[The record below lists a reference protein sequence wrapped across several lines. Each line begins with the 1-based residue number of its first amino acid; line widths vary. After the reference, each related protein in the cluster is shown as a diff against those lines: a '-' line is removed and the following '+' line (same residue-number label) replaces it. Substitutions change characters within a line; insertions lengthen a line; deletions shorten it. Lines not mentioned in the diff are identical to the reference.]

1 MPSDTTKEVLAD
13 LSPVIKLYK
22 DGTVERLISSPH
34 VPPSPDDAV
43 TGVVSKDLNISPVVQ
58 ARLHLPK
65 LTEPNQKLPVLVYYH
80 GGGFCLGSAFTFLEN
95 RYINILAAEAKALI
109 VSVEYRLAP
118 EHPLP
123 IAYEDSWETWLTE
136 HGDFSKIYIGG
147 DSAGGNI
154 VHNILLQAGA
164 EPLPGDVKIVGGF
177 LSHPYFW
184 GSKPI
189 GSETE
194 EEIEQNLACKI
205 WLFVYPSVPRGI
217 DNAMIN
223 PFVDDAPSLS
233 GLGCSIASH
242 VTEKLGI
249 EKESWLT
256 EHGDF
261 SKIYIGGDS
270 AGGNIVHNIL
280 LQAGAEPLPGDV
292 KIVGGFLSH
301 PYFWGSKP
309 IGSETEEEIE
319 QNLACKMWLFVYPS
333 VPGGID
339 NAMIN
344 PFVDDAPSLSG
355 LGCSRLL
362 VCLAEKDPL
371 TSRGIL
377 YVETVKKSGWNG
389 EVEMVEVEGEDH
401 CFQFLNP
408 ETEKAKDLI
417 KRLASF
423 ISY

>member
-1 MPSDTTKEVLAD
+1 MASDNTKEVLTD
-13 LSPVIKLYK
+13 LSPVLKLYK
-22 DGTVERLISSPH
+22 DGTVERLFGSPH
-34 VPPSPDDAV
+34 VPPSPDDPA
-43 TGVVSKDLNISPVVQ
+43 TGVASKGLNISPVLQ
-58 ARLHLPK
+58 ARLYLPK

-80 GGGFCLGSAFTFLEN
+80 AGAFCLESAFSFLDQ
-95 RYINILAAEAKALI
+95 RYINILAAEANALI

-118 EHPLP
+118 ENPLP
-123 IAYEDSWETWLTE
+123 IAYEDSWTALQWVASHLTENPGIEKEPWLTE
-136 HGDFSKIYIGG
+136 HGNFSKIYIGG

-154 VHNILLQAGA
+154 VHNILLRAGA

-184 GSKPI
+184 GSKPL
-189 GSETE
+189 GSEIK
-194 EEIEQNLACKI
+194 EEIEQSLLYKI
-205 WLFVYPSVPRGI
+205 
-217 DNAMIN
+217 
-223 PFVDDAPSLS
+223 
-233 GLGCSIASH
+233 
-242 VTEKLGI
+242 
-249 EKESWLT
+249 
-256 EHGDF
+256 
-261 SKIYIGGDS
+261 
-270 AGGNIVHNIL
+270 
-280 LQAGAEPLPGDV
+280 
-292 KIVGGFLSH
+292 
-301 PYFWGSKP
+301 
-309 IGSETEEEIE
+309 
-319 QNLACKMWLFVYPS
+319 WLFVYPS

-344 PFVDDAPSLSG
+344 PFVEDAPSLSG

-401 CFQFLNP
+401 CFHVLNP

-423 ISY
+423 ISL